1 MQMTASH
8 IQAPLPAL
16 LRRALLVAAL
26 LWPLM
31 AAGQRSD
38 TLTCGYDHSLTWDQ
52 TIAPTLLVAGG
63 AVIAYTPSFH
73 DNLDIDLRD
82 WLQQDGHKRCEVENY
97 LQYVPISS
105 VVLLKAC
112 GLESR
117 HNWRDMVCLGA
128 GSALFTVL
136 FTNGLKYTIG
146 RERPYGGVFNSFP
159 SGHTMTAFFGAE
171 MLRREYGEE
180 YPGVAIAGYAVA
192 TGVGLMR
199 MYNNRH
205 WASDVLAGAGLG
217 ILSTSLMYWLAP
229 YLRF

>member
-1 MQMTASH
+1 MNISSRT
-8 IQAPLPAL
+8 
-16 LRRALLVAAL
+16 LLVAL
-26 LWPLM
+26 LLLPSLLH
-31 AAGQRSD
+31 AQSSD
-38 TLTCGYDHSLTWDQ
+38 TLSCGYDHSFRWRQ
-52 TIAPTLLVAGG
+52 TVAPSLLIASGSVVAF
-63 AVIAYTPSFH
+63 TPSLKQ
-73 DNLDIDLRD
+73 NIDVNFRD
-82 WLQQDGHKRCEVENY
+82 WLQQDNHPRREVENY

-105 VVLLKAC
+105 VVLLKSF
-112 GLESR
+112 GLKSR

-128 GSALFTVL
+128 GSALFCVA

-146 RERPYGGVFNSFP
+146 QERPYPGVFNSFP

-180 YPGVAIAGYAVA
+180 YPGIAIAGYAIA
-192 TGVGLMR
+192 TGVGFLR

-205 WASDVLAGAGLG
+205 WVSDVLAGAGFG